1 MKKTKVKGGKRKSP
15 IINEVVKSDFDL
27 DATVKLEAEG
37 MISDFELD
45 GLMIIGLK
53 DGIFAPHVL
62 ARSVPD
68 LLTLKF
74 VLEREISRVIEA
86 TLKTPQ
92 I

>member
-1 MKKTKVKGGKRKSP
+1 MTIKKSKSKKGKRNTNVPVS
-15 IINEVVKSDFDL
+15 FDL
-27 DATVKLEAEG
+27 DATIKIEAEG
-37 MISDFELD
+37 LVSDFELD

-74 VLEREISRVIEA
+74 VLEREISRVIES
-86 TLKTPQ
+86 TLNQSQK
-92 I
+92 